1 MQKFVLFSTVASAAA
16 FLTSPAPE
24 PAPTTDG
31 VEPAPTTDGV
41 EPAPTTED
49 APLNEEE
56 KKELEF
62 EFEKPA
68 AAEGAKKVQPKFK
81 LQKKDFFTCPAT
93 GANLLREKIPFAPE
107 AGKSPLKQQG
117 EFYEACQKACQ
128 QNGECAGLEIEYQ
141 TYETPGGDKKLAIAA
156 NKTAYATAAGG
167 FLKSCAMVRKTDPVQ
182 YGDLLK
188 KVKNLTA
195 KEEGDVAKR
204 VEWVNKVDT
213 VVKEALEKLGEAAD
227 ARERRAPEWNFEKAG
242 KEANKTRPTRTL
254 LAAVTSASIY
264 EEWREDS
271 PFQCVEYV
279 NWENI
284 PAQSLKK
291 FLETR
296 EQKVREIATEV
307 DAAEQ
312 GSAEAVKAL
321 SKLKFVKDQL
331 AKKQLA
337 LDALKID
344 SAKSTEDLEKL
355 KTKTAEA
362 KKLIAEQDKIKNKFT
377 TQKGLK
383 WMAADKKAIAEA
395 KKIVAFEADMKNIQ
409 DELAFQARLEQIF
422 PDIEEKIKTATA
434 KAQAV
439 EGPSISVEPSIS
451 GVEPTTPGSGASG
464 PTGPK
469 KEPKVETPVKSSAE
483 TKKET
488 KKTGCNTKLHMLWL
502 LFLIPVGVA
511 VFFIVKSKKSK
522 QTRSIDDDDL

>member
-1 MQKFVLFSTVASAAA
+1 MQKFVLLSTVASAAA

-62 EFEKPA
+62 TFEKPA

-93 GANLLREKIPFAPE
+93 GANLLGEKIPFAPE

-128 QNGECAGLEIEYQ
+128 QNVECAGLEIEYE
-141 TYETPGGDKKLAIAA
+141 TYETPGGDKKLAITA
-156 NKTAYATAAGG
+156 NKTAYDTAAGG
-167 FLKSCAMVRKTDPVQ
+167 FLKSCAMVGKTDPVQ

-227 ARERRAPEWNFEKAG
+227 ARERAPEWNFEKAE
-242 KEANKTRPTRTL
+242 KEAKKKRPTETL
-254 LAAVTSASIY
+254 FAAVDSKSIY
-264 EEWREDS
+264 EEWKKDS
-271 PFQCVEYV
+271 PFQCVAYV

-296 EQKVREIATEV
+296 EQKVTEIAEEV

-312 GSAEAVKAL
+312 GSAEAAKAL

-331 AKKQLA
+331 AKNQLA

-355 KTKTAEA
+355 KTKTTEAEEEIT
-362 KKLIAEQDKIKNKFT
+362 KQEKIKSGFK
-377 TQKGLK
+377 TQKGRN
-383 WMAADKKAIAEA
+383 WMTADKKAIAEA
-395 KKIVAFEADMKNIQ
+395 KKIVAFEAEMKNIQ
-409 DELAFQARLEQIF
+409 DELAFQARLEQMPVVIGALL
-422 PDIEEKIKTATA
+422 ATA
-434 KAQAV
+434 ADKAKAV
-439 EGPSISVEPSIS
+439 EVPSIPVKPSTS

-469 KEPKVETPVKSSAE
+469 KGSKVETPVKSSAE